1 MYMSV
6 IFICICLTL
15 IILSINLLMEYRG
28 LCGGLFNSAL
38 IIIII
43 GVCLMMV
50 SEIVNLIGGTL

>member
-15 IILSINLLMEYRG
+15 IILSINLLVECRG
-28 LCGGLFNSAL
+28 LYGELFNSAL
-38 IIIII
+38 IIIIT
-43 GVCLMMV
+43 GVCLMIV

>member
-15 IILSINLLMEYRG
+15 IILSINLLVECRG
-28 LCGGLFNSAL
+28 LYGGLFNSAL
-38 IIIII
+38 IIIIT
-43 GVCLMMV
+43 GVCLMIV

>member
-15 IILSINLLMEYRG
+15 IILSINLLVECIG
-28 LCGGLFNSAL
+28 LYGWLFNFVLIL
-38 IIIII
+38 IIT
-43 GVCLMMV
+43 VSCLMMF